1 MRRIALIIILLQ
13 ALIFPSNAQN
23 DVRLMLD
30 ADFSSKII
38 IEHAPADANAG
49 ERALYEVYKQLT
61 GSDFYDPPNYMFFRQ
76 AVDTLGF
83 VPAVFATLDRVL
95 RDSKIG
101 TATLKL
107 DPDDP
112 VKHEGPEAYDP
123 QRVAVAQRPL
133 VRGAA
138 TSILA
143 AAPLRPRELEGSA
156 PRSKK
161 CCCDSSNA
169 APLTQSPADCATATR
184 WVSKDIDFVDYLIDN
199 ELKPDARALL
209 FQDYHPSDTLTYL
222 RGWTL
227 YQLKEL
233 DTASGFLKAVPST
246 SPFYEKSL
254 FYSTAVSAHLGD
266 YSSPVG
272 PLEAYSGRYSEL
284 KDVQLAGLAL
294 LRDDP
299 AAYKQAAA
307 SFGYSDFTI
316 ADAEKKLNDIYVY
329 RYETKA
335 KSPLLAA
342 AASAVVPGLGKVYA
356 GNLGE
361 GIASFLL
368 VGALGAIT
376 AEHWLKDGPQNWKT
390 IVPGIMCAGL
400 YIGNIYGSYM
410 SVSIVNNDIRNAQN
424 TTVLYNIH
432 IPLRAVFK

>member
-1 MRRIALIIILLQ
+1 MRRIALAFILLQ
-13 ALIFPSNAQN
+13 AIIFPSNAQN

-38 IEHAPADANAG
+38 SEHAPDGANAG
-49 ERALYEVYKQLT
+49 EKAMYELYKQLT
-61 GSDFYDPPNYMFFRQ
+61 GRDFYDPPNYMFFRR

-112 VKHEGPEAYDP
+112 VKHEGPEAYAP
-123 QRVAVAQRPL
+123 QRAAVGEAGDCAKVPALLSRS
-133 VRGAA
+133 GAA
-138 TSILA
+138 ARMDVAGTLA
-143 AAPLRPRELEGSA
+143 SGR
-156 PRSKK
+156 
-161 CCCDSSNA
+161 
-169 APLTQSPADCATATR
+169 ATATR

-233 DTASGFLKAVPST
+233 DAASGFLKAVPST

-316 ADAEKKLNDIYVY
+316 ADAEKKLNDIYIY

-376 AEHWLKDGPQNWKT
+376 AEHWVKDGPQNWKT

-410 SVSIVNNDIRNAQN
+410 SVSIVNNDIRDAQN

>member
-1 MRRIALIIILLQ
+1 MRRIVLALVLLQ
-13 ALIFPSNAQN
+13 AIIIPTNAQN

-38 IEHAPADANAG
+38 TEHAPDGANAG
-49 ERALYEVYKQLT
+49 EKAMYELYKQLT

-112 VKHEGPEAYDP
+112 VKHERPEAYAP
-123 QRVAVAQRPL
+123 QRSSALSAGDC

-138 TSILA
+138 LLSRSGA
-143 AAPLRPRELEGSA
+143 AARM
-156 PRSKK
+156 
-161 CCCDSSNA
+161 DVA
-169 APLTQSPADCATATR
+169 APLTSGRCAMER

-209 FQDYHPSDTLTYL
+209 FGDYHPSDTLTYL

-233 DTASGFLKAVPST
+233 DAASGFLKAVPST

-316 ADAEKKLNDIYVY
+316 ADAEKKLNDIYIY

-376 AEHWLKDGPQNWKT
+376 AEHWVKDGPQNWKT